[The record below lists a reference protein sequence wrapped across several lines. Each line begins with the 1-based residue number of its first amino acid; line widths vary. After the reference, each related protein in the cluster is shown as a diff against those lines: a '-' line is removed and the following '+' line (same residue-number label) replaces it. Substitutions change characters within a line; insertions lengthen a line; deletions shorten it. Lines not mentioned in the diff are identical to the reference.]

1 MKLRDMAP
9 FKVIVA
15 EEIRTR
21 SGEVMGMFLK
31 EAVPPGLSAEESIA
45 RVKAQGGLV
54 NLPHPCESLSR
65 SSPLGKEMLPVVI
78 PLVDAIEVFN
88 ARSLLPWDTE
98 RAARLARDNGKP
110 GTAGSDAHFSWEIG
124 RTYVE
129 MPDFSGAED
138 FIQALSQGKI
148 VGRRS
153 APLVHA
159 ATTWIKLMRRMR
171 R

>member
-1 MKLRDMAP
+1 MAP

-31 EAVPPGLSAEESIA
+31 EAVPPDLSAEESIA
-45 RVKAQGGLV
+45 RVRAQGGLV

-65 SSPLGKEMLPVVI
+65 SSALSREMLPTVM

-88 ARSLLPWDTE
+88 SRSLLPSDTA
-98 RAARLARDNGKP
+98 RAGRLAHDYGKP
-110 GTAGSDAHFSWEIG
+110 GTGGSDAHFPWEIG

-129 MPDFSGAED
+129 MPDFTGPQD
-138 FIQALSQGKI
+138 FIQALSQGK
-148 VGRRS
+148 VMGRRS
-153 APLVHA
+153 APLVHFC
-159 ATTWIKLMRRMR
+159 TTWTKIRRR
-171 R
+171 IRP